1 MEGARIQPHDDF
13 AERAVLGSMMLD
25 QRAVSSAEE
34 TLRSADFYNP
44 KHREIFEVLL
54 LLSGKKRRWKSCLSP
69 MNSKKEISWKTSGA
83 SNI

>member
-1 MEGARIQPHDDF
+1 
-13 AERAVLGSMMLD
+13 MLD
-25 QRAVSSAEE
+25 PRAVSSAEE

-54 LLSGKKRRWKSCLSP
+54 LLSGKKTPLEVLFIADEL
-69 MNSKKEISWKTSGA
+69 KKEISWKTSGA